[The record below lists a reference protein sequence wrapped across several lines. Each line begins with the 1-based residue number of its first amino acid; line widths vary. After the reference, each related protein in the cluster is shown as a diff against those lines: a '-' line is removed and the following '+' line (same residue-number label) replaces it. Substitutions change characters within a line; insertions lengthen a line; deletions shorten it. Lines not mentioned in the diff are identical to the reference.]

1 MAVFGRDNC
10 FYCNKFKPVYNAVSE
25 KYDVDIY
32 FFDSLSY
39 DKTEYDKITNMDLT
53 VPAKCNSNG
62 TEFKLSDGFGTPLTL
77 FTKKGKVV
85 DCISGYV
92 NRESLIDKL
101 KTNKMISE

>member
-1 MAVFGRDNC
+1 M

-39 DKTEYDKITNMDLT
+39 DKTEYDKITNMDLI